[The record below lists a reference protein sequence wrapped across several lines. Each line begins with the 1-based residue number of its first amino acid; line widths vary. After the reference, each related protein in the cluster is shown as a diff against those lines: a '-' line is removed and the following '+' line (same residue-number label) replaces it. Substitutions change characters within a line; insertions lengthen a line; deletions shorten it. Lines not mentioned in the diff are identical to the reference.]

1 MADNQQYQDFKYV
14 IADLSRIHIGS
25 RYTYEELLRSEDI
38 SFKLRMIIRQ
48 WFLRDVTPETTLES
62 HLYYMETSEI
72 SYEVLCQL
80 KARVR
85 LTHPVRKGGSVLYK
99 EKILGIR
106 ELASLSP
113 AEKKRQGLQLAE
125 LQLSKLALMQFS
137 S

>member
-38 SFKLRMIIRQ
+38 GFKLRMIIRQ

-62 HLYYMETSEI
+62 HLYYMETSEL

-99 EKILGIR
+99 EKILGIQ

-113 AEKKRQGLQLAE
+113 AEKKRSGNPLVRVPRT
-125 LQLSKLALMQFS
+125 LSLVLSF
-137 S
+137 